1 MALHGGVIP
10 LGGTFFAFSDYS
22 VRHCAA
28 RVVRRQEHL
37 RDDARFG
44 GLAKTVPPISRSNNS
59 PPAPYPL
66 RVIRP
71 ADANETAAAWRM
83 AVDHSG
89 PTMLVLTR
97 QDVPVVTDG
106 TAVAR
111 GAGIVSDV
119 DLPELVLVGTGSEVA
134 VCIDAAAQLSAEGTR
149 VRVVSLPSWDV
160 FAAQD
165 SGYVHD
171 VFPLGVPVLSVEA
184 ATTFG
189 WERYADAS
197 VGIDRFG
204 ASAPGAVALD
214 RLGINVT
221 NVVEH
226 ARELLA
232 PRTS

>member
-1 MALHGGVIP
+1 
-10 LGGTFFAFSDYS
+10 
-22 VRHCAA
+22 
-28 RVVRRQEHL
+28 
-37 RDDARFG
+37 
-44 GLAKTVPPISRSNNS
+44 
-59 PPAPYPL
+59 
-66 RVIRP
+66 
-71 ADANETAAAWRM
+71 
-83 AVDHSG
+83 
-89 PTMLVLTR
+89 LVLTR

-106 TAVAR
+106 SAVAR

-134 VCIDAAAQLSAEGTR
+134 LCVEAAEQLSGEGVR

-160 FAAQD
+160 FAAQG
-165 SGYVHD
+165 SGYRHD
-171 VFPLGVPVLSVEA
+171 VLPLGVPVLSVEA

-189 WERYADAS
+189 WERYADES

-226 ARELLA
+226 AHSLLA

>member
-1 MALHGGVIP
+1 VRAIP
-10 LGGTFFAFSDYS
+10 G
-22 VRHCAA
+22 
-28 RVVRRQEHL
+28 
-37 RDDARFG
+37 
-44 GLAKTVPPISRSNNS
+44 
-59 PPAPYPL
+59 L

-83 AVDHSG
+83 AVDHDG
-89 PTMLVLTR
+89 PTMLVLSR

-111 GAGIVSDV
+111 GAGILRDV
-119 DLPELVLVGTGSEVA
+119 DLPEIVLVGTGSEVS
-134 VCIDAAAQLSAEGTR
+134 VCVDAAEQLAAEGVR

-165 SGYVHD
+165 SGYRHD

-204 ASAPGAVALD
+204 ESAPGAVALD
-214 RLGINVT
+214 RLGINAS

-226 ARELLA
+226 AHALLA
-232 PRTS
+232 SRTS